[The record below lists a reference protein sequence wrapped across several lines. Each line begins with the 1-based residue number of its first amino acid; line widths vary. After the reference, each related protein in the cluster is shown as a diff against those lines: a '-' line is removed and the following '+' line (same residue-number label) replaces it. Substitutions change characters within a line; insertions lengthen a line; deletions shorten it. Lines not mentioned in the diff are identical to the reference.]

1 MKKVGSKFASLN
13 DPKILAPKQE
23 QWQFTTEVQLE
34 PDQEVSQPDYQPAAK
49 VEDVFELSQPK
60 YRSLQSYCKQMN
72 KKSAR
77 LDERRNDIKTITED
91 DGERMIDADFQI
103 MRLDKFL
110 ALEHDRAANERR
122 SMQSL
127 PPGIKVQAWQDY
139 ARVKSM
145 CQNSVA
151 NS

>member
-60 YRSLQSYCKQMN
+60 YRSLQS
-72 KKSAR
+72 
-77 LDERRNDIKTITED
+77 
-91 DGERMIDADFQI
+91 
-103 MRLDKFL
+103 
-110 ALEHDRAANERR
+110 
-122 SMQSL
+122 
-127 PPGIKVQAWQDY
+127 
-139 ARVKSM
+139 
-145 CQNSVA
+145 
-151 NS
+151 